1 MSSDSTVPIVL
12 FLCTGNYYRSRYAEL
27 LFNAWAPGH
36 RLAWRAD
43 SRALAL
49 ERGADNVGPISA
61 AVIEACAARG
71 VALPQPLRFP
81 LAVCE
86 ADLRAACRVIAL
98 KEAEHRPLLSERFSG
113 WQDCVE
119 YWHVHDLDCGTVA
132 DALRDIETGIAALL
146 RELTARARD
155 GSDAPRATHPR
166 RGRVI

>member
-1 MSSDSTVPIVL
+1 MMSGDSTAPIVL

-61 AVIEACAARG
+61 AVVEACGARG
-71 VALPQPLRFP
+71 IALPQPLRFP
-81 LAVCE
+81 LVVSE
-86 ADLRAACRVIAL
+86 ADLRAARRVIAL

-113 WQDCVE
+113 WQDRVE

-132 DALRDIETGIAALL
+132 DALRDIEGRVVALL
-146 RELTARARD
+146 AELSANR
-155 GSDAPRATHPR
+155 GSGSPRATHPR
-166 RGRVI
+166 RGGVG